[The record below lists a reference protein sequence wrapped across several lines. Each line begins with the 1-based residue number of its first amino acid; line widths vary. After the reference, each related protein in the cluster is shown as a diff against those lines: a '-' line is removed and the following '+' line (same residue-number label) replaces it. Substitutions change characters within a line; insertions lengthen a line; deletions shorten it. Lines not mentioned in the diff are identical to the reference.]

1 MSTKK
6 KYLVTGGAGCIGSHL
21 VARLVERGHVVVY
34 DNLHLG
40 QRRFVEPFVSD
51 GRAEFVQ
58 ADLLD
63 LEVLVRHMA
72 GATAVF
78 HMAANSDISQG
89 RKETALDLRL
99 GTQVTHSVLEAMR
112 RTGVRDIVFASSSAI
127 YGDEPR
133 MPTPEDYGPLFP
145 ISLYGASKLAC
156 EALVSAFV
164 HNYDLRAWI
173 YRFGNITGPHP
184 THGVVLDFVGKLRRN
199 PRELEIL
206 GDGRQAKPYLHVD
219 ECVDGMLFGFDRV
232 DAPLSCFNLA
242 CDGATTVRQIA
253 DEVVASM
260 GLVGVAYRFSGG
272 SRGWRGDVP
281 QVRLD
286 PARFAAHGWSA
297 RRTSDQAVR
306 DAVRAIVAELAASP

>member
-1 MSTKK
+1 MPPQPRFV
-6 KYLVTGGAGCIGSHL
+6 VTGGAGCIGSHL
-21 VARLVERGHVVVY
+21 VARLAARGHVVVY

-51 GRAEFVQ
+51 GRATFVE

-63 LEVLVRHMA
+63 LETLVRHVA

-89 RKETALDLRL
+89 RRETDLDFRL
-99 GTQVTHSVLEAMR
+99 GTQATYCVLEAMR
-112 RTGVRDIVFASSSAI
+112 RGGVRDVVFASTSAV
-127 YGDEPR
+127 YGDEPK

-145 ISLYGASKLAC
+145 ISLYGASKLAA

-164 HNYDLRAWI
+164 HNFDLRAWI

-184 THGVVLDFVGKLRRN
+184 THGVVLDFVKKLRAN

-206 GDGRQAKPYLHVD
+206 GDGLQAKPYLHVE
-219 ECVDGMLFGFDRV
+219 ECVDGMLYGFDRV
-232 DAPLSCFNLA
+232 EAPLSCFNLA
-242 CDGATTVRQIA
+242 CEGATSVRRIA
-253 DEVVASM
+253 DEVVAAM
-260 GLVGVAYRFSGG
+260 GLRGVAYRFTGG
-272 SRGWRGDVP
+272 ARGWRGDVP

-286 PARFAAHGWSA
+286 PSRLAALGWRA
-297 RRTSDQAVR
+297 RRTSDEAVH
-306 DAVRAIVAELAASP
+306 DAVVAIVAELGARA